1 MPVMRTFLLALEATF
16 LVLILASKPAAD
28 EVVSRHL
35 P

>member
-28 EVVSRHL
+28 EAKPPS
-35 P
+35 